1 MNQGGRQQNPRPAP
15 QKYNNFDQAS
25 RPGQN
30 DRSTRG
36 VLNQARGGAKAQ
48 NFGTNSRQGGMGAA
62 DSNATGHQFF
72 DNQREF
78 DEKRVE
84 GRAAHM
90 TKKRQYQDDDKSL
103 DGF

>member
-1 MNQGGRQQNPRPAP
+1 MADNNP
-15 QKYNNFDQAS
+15 
-25 RPGQN
+25 
-30 DRSTRG
+30 ST
-36 VLNQARGGAKAQ
+36 
-48 NFGTNSRQGGMGAA
+48 
-62 DSNATGHQFF
+62 HQLF

-84 GRAAHM
+84 GRAAHV

>member
-1 MNQGGRQQNPRPAP
+1 MADGNSSNQ
-15 QKYNNFDQAS
+15 
-25 RPGQN
+25 
-30 DRSTRG
+30 
-36 VLNQARGGAKAQ
+36 
-48 NFGTNSRQGGMGAA
+48 
-62 DSNATGHQFF
+62 QFF

-84 GRAAHM
+84 GRAAPV